1 MGKKDRIIFVFFSS
15 PYDFIDS
22 RRSFSLA
29 QGEDITDQLADLIVL
44 QLVGNERIEGL
55 SVTAAPSSLMTLK
68 NGNLSADGRLIPFFS
83 LATLIMA
90 Q

>member
-15 PYDFIDS
+15 PYDFID
-22 RRSFSLA
+22 FAPKFLA
-29 QGEDITDQLADLIVL
+29 GSGRDITDQLADLIVL